1 MERLMETLLD
11 PSTWFVVL
19 ICMAPVFILMLLV
32 SGVRAL
38 ARGPYDKWQP
48 VKGLAFLIVIVGLA
62 SVFVGGKSG
71 SIGCLGV
78 GILSVF
84 LVAAVIQALRRP
96 Y

>member
-1 MERLMETLLD
+1 MLLQIGTGD
-11 PSTWFVVL
+11 WVADLLTVL
-19 ICMAPVFILMLLV
+19 TCVGAAFILMLLV

-38 ARGPYDKWQP
+38 ARGPSDKWQP
-48 VKGLAFLIVIVGLA
+48 VKAFALLIVIVGFA

-84 LVAAVIQALRRP
+84 LVAAVIQALRSP

>member
-1 MERLMETLLD
+1 MLLQIGTGD
-11 PSTWFVVL
+11 WVADLLTVL
-19 ICMAPVFILMLLV
+19 SCVGAAFILMLLV
-32 SGVRAL
+32 STVRA
-38 ARGPYDKWQP
+38 PPDKWQP